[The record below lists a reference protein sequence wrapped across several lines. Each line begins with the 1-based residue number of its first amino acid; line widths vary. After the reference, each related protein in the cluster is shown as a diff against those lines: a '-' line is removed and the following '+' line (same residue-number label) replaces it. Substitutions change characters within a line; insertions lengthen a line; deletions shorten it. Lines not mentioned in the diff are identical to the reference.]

1 MADTTQL
8 RNDLAWLAANGHAE
22 FAQACRVR
30 LNWYRDRKQL
40 TPVLLAEATVRVHE
54 HRRAHDRA
62 IVGAQARFVAGRKE
76 LFADG
81 GAPAKGKSHRVG
93 DILTVLRAQ
102 RWNPTTNRIE
112 VV

>member
-1 MADTTQL
+1 MSDTTKL

-30 LNWYRDRKQL
+30 LNWYREHKQL
-40 TPVLLAEATVRVHE
+40 TPVLLAEAAVKVHE

-62 IVGAQARFVAGRKE
+62 IVGAQARFVAGRE
-76 LFADG
+76 ALFATG
-81 GAPAKGKSHRVG
+81 GAPSKGKSHRAG
-93 DILTVLRAQ
+93 DMLAILRAQ